1 MSVKFNKYELTKAL
15 VRDLGNLNGL
25 HDVTEE
31 ISRIDPMP
39 KLISAIINPAP
50 RYLQTKVFEHDVTVR
65 KNALPSDKAY
75 GERGQMIDARPVTD
89 THLLSVPSYGLQA
102 QVRPEDVLRRRKHG
116 TTDQLLAEQEVVAEE
131 KASLMRAWDLFREK
145 SLAHSIVTGT
155 NYVPNSSLPAVDFY
169 QEYTGTSR
177 PVVTFTLS
185 NTTVHPKTYGEE
197 ARRRILDNLN
207 DGEEVSG
214 FMMLCGKNFWNS
226 LTTHPQWTQAMI
238 DRAGLNNQDPLI
250 KRFENFSEQYQM
262 IRFADNTVYV
272 EAGGY
277 IGGSVLIPDD
287 EAYLIPLGVNL
298 FTEYFAPA
306 ETKSYINTVAQPAY
320 MWEVSDEFKGT
331 ELYTESNRIL
341 VPHNPLL
348 IQKCVRA

>member
-25 HDVTEE
+25 RDVTEE

-39 KLISAIINPAP
+39 KLITGMINPSQ
-50 RYLQTKVFEHDVTVR
+50 RFLQTKTFEHDVTVR

-116 TTDQLLAEQEVVAEE
+116 TVDQLLAEQEVVAEE

-145 SLAHSIVTGT
+145 SLSHIITTGT
-155 NYVPNSSLPAVDFY
+155 SYVPNGTVAAVDFY

-185 NTTVHPKTYGEE
+185 STTTHPKLAGEE

-214 FMMLCGKNFWNS
+214 FVMLCGKNFWS
-226 LTTHPQWTQAMI
+226 ELTTHPMWTQAMI
-238 DRAGLNNQDPLI
+238 DRSGLNGQDPLI

-306 ETKSYINTVAQPAY
+306 ETKSYINTVAQAAY

-348 IQKCVRA
+348 IQKCVKA